1 MGEFIFE
8 VEVFNFEYQITGCK
22 FVTSMWKKILNIVLN
37 KYFLT
42 SVAFLVW
49 LFFFDSNNILLRLRL
64 KDQLNE
70 LKVEKQFYLDEIHK
84 DSILTQKLISDTAEL
99 ERFAREKY
107 LMKKDNEDVF
117 LVVDTTPDP
126 HQ

>member
-1 MGEFIFE
+1 
-8 VEVFNFEYQITGCK
+8 
-22 FVTSMWKKILNIVLN
+22 MWKKILNIVFN

-70 LKVEKQFYLDEIHK
+70 LKLEKEFYLNEIQK
-84 DSILTQKLISDTAEL
+84 DSILTQKLLSDTAEL

-107 LMKKDNEDVF
+107 LMKKENEDVF
-117 LVVDTTPDP
+117 MVVDTTPNP

>member
-1 MGEFIFE
+1 
-8 VEVFNFEYQITGCK
+8 V
-22 FVTSMWKKILNIVLN
+22 WRKILNIVFN

-64 KDQLNE
+64 NRQLKE
-70 LKVEKQFYLDEIHK
+70 LKKEKQFYLDEIRK
-84 DSILTQKLISDTAEL
+84 DSVLTIKLLNDTAEL

-107 LMKKDNEDVF
+107 LMKKENEDVF
-117 LVVDTTPDP
+117 LVVDTTPD
-126 HQ
+126 QRQQ

>member
-1 MGEFIFE
+1 
-8 VEVFNFEYQITGCK
+8 
-22 FVTSMWKKILNIVLN
+22 MWKSILNVIFN

-49 LFFFDSNNILLRLRL
+49 LFFFDSNNIILRMRL
-64 KDQLNE
+64 KNQLNE
-70 LKVEKQFYLDEIHK
+70 LQREKQFYLDEIRN
-84 DSILTQKLISDTAEL
+84 DSILTQKLLNDTSEL

-107 LMKKDNEDVF
+107 LMKKEGEDLF

-126 HQ
+126 HPQ